1 MCVYMRMYV
10 CCVSVSCTDI
20 CTYLY
25 TSHHNQSST
34 VVILVLLQMES
45 SVVLLRPLDL
55 KCSMIVTRVTS
66 GKAVREDSVNKMAAG
81 LDSYPDV

>member
-1 MCVYMRMYV
+1 MR
-10 CCVSVSCTDI
+10 CVSVSCTDI

-25 TSHHNQSST
+25 TSHHDQLST

-45 SVVLLRPLDL
+45 SVAPLRPLDL
-55 KCSMIVTRVTS
+55 KCNTIATRATS
-66 GKAVREDSVNKMAAG
+66 WKAVRGDGANKMAAG